1 MSVLIRNGGGS
12 TRVKVDGIPPTERL
26 NLSKIG
32 GEKLIEIG
40 IKTETEISSNLWRK
54 ENKFVYLNHVSNYV
68 YKLTIVNSDGSIH
81 KQIEIKVS
89 EFGTVEVATIKNEI
103 YLLIYSRNSDYID
116 FHKINED
123 GIKTSIKRINK
134 PLDFE
139 NIKFCGVKNDDL
151 FIYILGRNK
160 KIYKYN
166 IVENTFTEAFNVA
179 NNIDFLYLVNN
190 DFYVKTYQGSGVL
203 NVIKD
208 GTTEMTEICQYV
220 NGDIRV
226 INNEIY
232 QFKSLGGEIKGLG
245 FSYYNYEI
253 SKFDFLSNTFKKIK
267 DSCYIKGNNFKYQI
281 LLPKMEYFVY
291 SAGGKIFRYVKE
303 LYLTEKREE

>member
-1 MSVLIRNGGGS
+1 MGGGNS
-12 TRVKVDGIPPTERL
+12 RIKVDSIPPTERL

-32 GEKLIEIG
+32 KEKLIEIG

-116 FHKINED
+116 FYKMNEE
-123 GIKTSIKRINK
+123 GIKTSIKRIKK

-208 GTTEMTEICQYV
+208 GTTEITEICQYV

-226 INNEIY
+226 INDEIY
-232 QFKSLGGEIKGLG
+232 QFKTLGGGTSGGIG
-245 FSYYNYEI
+245 FEYYDYDI
-253 SKFDFLSNTFKKIK
+253 YKFDFLSNTFKEIK
-267 DSCYIKGNNFKYQI
+267 GGYIKGYNDKYYI

-291 SAGGKIFRYVKE
+291 AVPSTGEILRYVKE